1 MKRQVSADL
10 TVCFRGTE
18 YSVKAVPHVLVGE
31 HLEICLYDGKVC
43 AAYSYDDDRPETVY
57 LPLPEVC
64 KQENRQENWFAF
76 KGETCCALREDS
88 RLDMEV
94 ANSALAAL
102 HALLLD
108 NKSAKTKS
116 WNAEGLA
123 DIIGCIS
130 ERLARAVNETEEIN
144 RAA

>member
-1 MKRQVSADL
+1 
-10 TVCFRGTE
+10 
-18 YSVKAVPHVLVGE
+18 
-31 HLEICLYDGKVC
+31 
-43 AAYSYDDDRPETVY
+43 
-57 LPLPEVC
+57 
-64 KQENRQENWFAF
+64 
-76 KGETCCALREDS
+76 GETCCALREDS

-116 WNAEGLA
+116 WDAEGLA